1 MDDSRVSTS
10 QVPASWREKASRRLV
25 EGFSTAEDILERGEF
40 IDEEVIGEIE
50 LLESVDDV
58 RLPEAPKEESVHL
71 SKKIGDDNTSMSD

>member
-1 MDDSRVSTS
+1 ME
-10 QVPASWREKASRRLV
+10 RERASRRLV

-58 RLPEAPKEESVHL
+58 RLPEAPKEESVQYIELLH
-71 SKKIGDDNTSMSD
+71 N

>member
-1 MDDSRVSTS
+1 M
-10 QVPASWREKASRRLV
+10 V

-58 RLPEAPKEESVHL
+58 RLPEAPKEESE
-71 SKKIGDDNTSMSD
+71 KIPLRIQIRFRCRHF

>member
-1 MDDSRVSTS
+1 M
-10 QVPASWREKASRRLV
+10 V

-58 RLPEAPKEESVHL
+58 RLPEAPKEEAVPHFQPKSV
-71 SKKIGDDNTSMSD
+71 

>member
-1 MDDSRVSTS
+1 MIPESPRARY
-10 QVPASWREKASRRLV
+10 QHRGERELLDGLV
-25 EGFSTAEDILERGEF
+25 EGFSTTEDILERGEF